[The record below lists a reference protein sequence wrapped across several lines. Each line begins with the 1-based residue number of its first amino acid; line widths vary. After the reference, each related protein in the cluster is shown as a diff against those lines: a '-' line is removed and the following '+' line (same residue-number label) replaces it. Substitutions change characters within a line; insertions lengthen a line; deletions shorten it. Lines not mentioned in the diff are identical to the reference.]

1 MLIIGLTGGIGSGKT
16 TVAQLFAAR
25 GVPVIDT
32 DVIAHQLTQPGQPL
46 LTEIQQHFGPDIV
59 LANGQLNRPALAR
72 IIFTESQAARQ
83 QLEKILHPA
92 IWQEA
97 QRQIHALK
105 SDYCLL
111 VVPLLIETGQ
121 TERVDRVLVVDTTEA
136 LQLSRTLQRDQRS
149 EDEIKAIMHAQVNRQ
164 TRIQA
169 ATDIIDNS
177 DTAELSLEKQV
188 EALHKKYQALTQ
200 HQPS

>member
-32 DVIAHQLTQPGQPL
+32 DAIAHQLTQPGQPL

-72 IIFTESQAARQ
+72 LIFTESQARQ

-105 SDYCLL
+105 TDYCLL

-149 EDEIKAIMHAQVNRQ
+149 EDEIKAIMHAQVSRQ

-200 HQPS
+200 YQPS